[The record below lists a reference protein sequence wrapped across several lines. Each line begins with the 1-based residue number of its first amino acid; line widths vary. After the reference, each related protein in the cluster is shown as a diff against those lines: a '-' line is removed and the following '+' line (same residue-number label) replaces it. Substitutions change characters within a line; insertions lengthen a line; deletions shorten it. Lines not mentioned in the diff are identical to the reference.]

1 MRFEGCIAMVTGAGS
16 GLGAQT
22 ARALSAEGAVVVL
35 SDVDGAA
42 AARVAQ
48 ELPKAWSAAL
58 DVSDAAAVQ
67 AHVDA
72 ICARHGQLDLAVN
85 NAGIAHGLALIED
98 TDMAAFDAV
107 IAVNLRGAFACLRAQ
122 LPVMKAQGSGAIIML
137 ASAAGLAGAG
147 RLAAYAASKHGVV
160 GLARSA
166 ADEAGRSGVRIN
178 AICPAFTETPMLEG
192 LTTALTERYGA
203 AGARDRLSARMPL
216 GRTAETGEIVQAVLW
231 ALDPQNS
238 FLTGAAIPIDGGL
251 TAI

>member
-48 ELPKAWSAAL
+48 DLPKAWSAAL

-72 ICARHGQLDLAVN
+72 ICARHGRLDLAVN

-122 LPVMKAQGSGAIIML
+122 LPVMKAQGSGAIVML
-137 ASAAGLAGAG
+137 ASAAGLAGA
-147 RLAAYAASKHGVV
+147 S
-160 GLARSA
+160 SC
-166 ADEAGRSGVRIN
+166 S
-178 AICPAFTETPMLEG
+178 FS
-192 LTTALTERYGA
+192 A
-203 AGARDRLSARMPL
+203 AGAGAGLAAGLAAGLVQLFAYLPL
-216 GRTAETGEIVQAVLW
+216 IHRSDAY
-231 ALDPQNS
+231 
-238 FLTGAAIPIDGGL
+238 L
-251 TAI
+251 TAYSNGMWRAVARRARH